1 MMRSRAF
8 APFVL
13 AGALCACAAEPPLS
27 ETSHVSG
34 ASFRDVSALTVFIAD
49 ILADSLPPANT
60 TLRVIPLSGADPD
73 HAAFLLANTLRE
85 RGFALSP
92 DGMPYPGAHSVRYAV
107 SPVGGNLMLELD
119 ADDAST
125 TCLYGHTPSGALK
138 PVGSC
143 TSRNGASLALRI
155 PATALPE
162 REPVA
167 LAPAAPAVATHPLP
181 SQPRGPFPITP
192 PATAEVTT
200 PTPAAAPLP
209 RPIITQAP
217 LPVWVLLKGEPV
229 RDQMLAWGDKAGWT
243 VIWPANREMNWI
255 VPVTT
260 SFTGRFDDK
269 ESGPLAQVIRT
280 LVAEDKP
287 LKLDLYYPNR
297 TAVVSNTGVAQ

>member
-1 MMRSRAF
+1 MRAGIL

-13 AGALCACAAEPPLS
+13 AGALCACADQPRLS
-27 ETSHVSG
+27 ERSHISG

-49 ILADSLPPANT
+49 ILADSLPPATT
-60 TLRVIPLSGADPD
+60 TLRVMPLSGDDPD

-92 DGMPYPGAHSVRYAV
+92 DGMPYPGSHSVRYAV
-107 SPVGGNLMLELD
+107 SPVGGNLVLELD

-125 TCLYGHTPSGALK
+125 TCLYGHTSSGALK

-155 PATALPE
+155 PAIALPD
-162 REPVA
+162 REPMA
-167 LAPAAPAVATHPLP
+167 LATAAPAVATHPLP

-192 PATAEVTT
+192 SGPAEVPTQT
-200 PTPAAAPLP
+200 PVAAPLP

-243 VIWPANREMNWI
+243 VIWPTDREMNWI

-297 TAVVSNTGVAQ
+297 TAVISNTGVAQ